1 VKPVEPL
8 AKKTAAYERFGDIV
22 GKIMFLKTA
31 IALAMLAV
39 AANAAELSME
49 QGTLAPG
56 KPVAL
61 NMTLA
66 AGTDAPTGIQFDLE
80 YDAAALDVSVE
91 TGPAAKQASKGLQSA
106 RIQAGKLRVLI
117 IGFNMNIISDGVLAL
132 VHVSYKGIDTGK
144 TFPVHITASS
154 GTNGKAEP
162 VAVTGKDGSVRVE
175 K

>member
-1 VKPVEPL
+1 
-8 AKKTAAYERFGDIV
+8 
-22 GKIMFLKTA
+22 MFLRAA

-39 AANAAELSME
+39 AGNGAELSME

-61 NMTLA
+61 SLTLA
-66 AGTDAPTGIQFDLE
+66 VGTDAPTGIQFDLE
-80 YDAAALDVSVE
+80 YDAASLDVSVE
-91 TGPAAKQASKGLQSA
+91 TGPAAKQASKSLQSA

-117 IGFNMNIISDGVLAL
+117 IGFNRNIISDGVLAL
-132 VHVSYKGIDTGK
+132 VHVSYKGVDTGK
-144 TFPVHITASS
+144 TFPVHIAASS